1 MTATSNP
8 VDQSATF
15 RKRHLAAVD
24 PPRRFLD
31 RRNQPFVPVYPEL
44 TRTGTDGKGRIGFE
58 LSPGAAYF
66 YSVLLARQGLV
77 TDGRRASQVE
87 REGEA
92 RFRPQDLSAGDFVS
106 DYGWTYETVQGLAK
120 ECARPHPCWHCG
132 RAHPLIRVEHTPGCR
147 NRYIILRCQELRDE
161 ECLPL
166 SMIERPKRV
175 PTGAAAG
182 VRFAREDPQQPT
194 LPLETVRPCRSLSDL
209 DSSEALRHCRSV
221 TDLDSSETV
230 QPYQTISSDLPPQN
244 DVEARLMILKGIV
257 KLNGLTVASDV
268 LRAIATDL
276 QITGAAE
283 LEKALIGAVVAASVQ
298 RAPITA
304 TLVAE
309 TLAKQA
315 SSEQQV
321 SDGRFPSDAAAS
333 KPTDNIGQSR
343 VHQPAGPTDKVGG
356 FARSTSSELTDNV
369 GQLSRAA
376 KPFGVRNWATERILE
391 LARQC
396 EPGTTLGQAAKIC
409 DEFYRRCV
417 EHVGSDVA
425 AAESELQRIVTDP
438 RFCGTT
444 GRKPPRKPIAL
455 MRTAFREGW
464 IWTRAEDDDGGGQF
478 ARAFAEL
485 APGAQAE
492 VARLFRAHAADGTPL
507 ELSRLRH
514 HGISSKGMIAF
525 CRARFGAPPS

>member
-1 MTATSNP
+1 MTATSAS
-8 VDQSATF
+8 VDHSATY
-15 RKRHLAAVD
+15 RKRHLNAVD

-31 RRNQPFVPVYPEL
+31 RRNQPFVPVYTEL
-44 TRTGTDGKGRIGFE
+44 TRTGTDGKGRIGSE

-66 YSVLLARQGLV
+66 YSVVIGRQGLH
-77 TDGRRASQVE
+77 TDGRRASQAE

-92 RFRPQDLSAGDFVS
+92 HFRPHDLSAGDFVS
-106 DYGWTYETVQGLAK
+106 DYGWTHETVQGLAK

-132 RAHPLIRVEHTPGCR
+132 RAHPLIRVEHTLGCR

-175 PTGAAAG
+175 LTGAAAG
-182 VRFAREDPQQPT
+182 VRTVRGNSQQTTLTLEKPLRE
-194 LPLETVRPCRSLSDL
+194 LEIVRPCRSLSDL
-209 DSSEALRHCRSV
+209 A
-221 TDLDSSETV
+221 SSETIRDCRTV
-230 QPYQTISSDLPPQN
+230 SSVDDIPPRN

-268 LRAIATDL
+268 LRAIATDV
-276 QITGAAE
+276 QVTGAAE
-283 LEKALIGAVVAASVQ
+283 LEKALIGAVVASSVQ
-298 RAPITA
+298 QAPITA

-333 KPTDNIGQSR
+333 KPTDNIGQFR
-343 VHQPAGPTDKVGG
+343 VRQPAEP
-356 FARSTSSELTDNV
+356 TDNV
-369 GQLSRAA
+369 GRFVRSPSSKLTDTVGQSLSPA
-376 KPFGVRNWATERILE
+376 KAVGVLNWATERIIE
-391 LARQC
+391 LARQR

-409 DEFYRRCV
+409 DEFYRTCV
-417 EHVGSDVA
+417 EHVGGDVA

-444 GRKPPRKPIAL
+444 GRTPPRKPIAL

-464 IWTRAEDDDGGGQF
+464 IWTRAEDDDGTGRF
-478 ARAFAEL
+478 ARAFAKL
-485 APGAQAE
+485 APGDQTE
-492 VARLFRAHAADGTPL
+492 VAQLFRAHAAGDAPL
-507 ELSRLRH
+507 DVGRLRR

-525 CRARFGAPPS
+525 CRARFGTPPS